1 MQIADG
7 GNMKIGDLIEETIS
21 GISTNKLRSGLTI
34 LGIVIGI
41 GSVIAMISVGQGAK
55 WQIESQIQQI
65 GSNLIVI
72 YPGAMRTFSIA
83 AAARGTAQTLK
94 ISDAKAI
101 EKEISGISG
110 VAPIINRNYQ
120 VVAQNK
126 NTRTQIVGTSPDI
139 LLVRN
144 YQIDLGNFL
153 TEKDIEARSRVA
165 VLGAITRDDL
175 FGENANPLGQMIK
188 INGINFKVIGVTKPK
203 GGMALSEDDLIFIP
217 YTVTQTFFTGNEYLS
232 AIAVSAQSPQ
242 IIDQVKSQI
251 TTLLM
256 ELHNIKNPDLI
267 DFTLF
272 TQEDMLQMATSVTQI
287 MTILLSSIASISLS
301 VGGIGIMNMMFTNVT
316 ERTREIGLRKA
327 IGAKNSEI
335 TLQFLGESVMITFF
349 GGILGIILGWV
360 FSFLISTFGMIATKV
375 SAFSVILAFGVS
387 ALIGILFGWWPAK
400 KAANLDPIE
409 ALRYE

>member
-1 MQIADG
+1 
-7 GNMKIGDLIEETIS
+7 MKISDLFQETIS
-21 GISTNKLRSGLTI
+21 AISANKLRSGLTI

-55 WQIESQIQQI
+55 WQIENQIQQI

-94 ISDAKAI
+94 ISDAKTI
-101 EKEISGISG
+101 KKEVSGVSG

-120 VVAQNK
+120 VVAKNK

-144 YQIDLGNFL
+144 YQIDLGSFF
-153 TEKDIEARSRVA
+153 TEKDVEAKSRVA
-165 VLGAITRDDL
+165 VLGPITRGDL
-175 FGENANPLGQMIK
+175 FGENANPVGQMIK
-188 INGINFKVIGVTKPK
+188 INGINFRIIGVTKTK
-203 GGMALSEDDLIFIP
+203 GGMAISEDDLIFIP
-217 YTVTQTFFTGNEYLS
+217 YTVAQTFFTGNEYVS
-232 AIAVSAQSPQ
+232 AIAVSAENQK

-251 TTLLM
+251 TRLLM
-256 ELHNIKNPDLI
+256 ELHNIKNQELI

-272 TQEDMLQMATSVTQI
+272 TQEDMLEMATSVTQI
-287 MTILLSSIASISLS
+287 MTILLASIAAISLI
-301 VGGIGIMNMMFTNVT
+301 VGGIGIMNMMMTNVT

-327 IGAKNSEI
+327 IGAKNSDI
-335 TLQFLGESVMITFF
+335 TLQFLAESVILTFV
-349 GGILGIILGWV
+349 GGFFGIILGWIL
-360 FSFLISTFGMIATKV
+360 SFGISTFGGVTTKT
-375 SAFSVILAFGVS
+375 SLFSIILAFGVS
-387 ALIGILFGWWPAK
+387 AVIGIVFGYWPAK
-400 KAANLDPIE
+400 KAARLDPIE